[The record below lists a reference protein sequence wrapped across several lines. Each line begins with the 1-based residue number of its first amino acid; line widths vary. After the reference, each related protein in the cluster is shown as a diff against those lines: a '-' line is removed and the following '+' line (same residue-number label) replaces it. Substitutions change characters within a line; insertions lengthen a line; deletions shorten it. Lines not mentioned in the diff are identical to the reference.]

1 MAPLLDIRNL
11 SVDFRTPRGRVHALR
26 DVSFS
31 VPRGQVVGIVGESGS
46 GKSTVIWTLTRLLAG
61 NAVIEGGSAEFDG
74 TDVLRLSESRMMDV
88 RGENISVV
96 FQDPMTSQSPVL
108 SYGRQMTDVLYR
120 RRGMSMAD
128 KRARA
133 IEMMR
138 RVGIPDPESRIVQYP
153 HQFSGGMRQRASIAM
168 ALLMDPMLLIAD
180 EPTTALDVT
189 MEAQI
194 IHLIRE
200 LQREF
205 QATII
210 VVSHNLGLIAEL
222 CDEVVVMYAGE
233 VVETGGVHDIFH
245 RAAHPYTRAL
255 LECDPARE
263 ATRSRHLPVIPGD
276 LPDLHRRP
284 AGCVFA
290 PRCGLAMDVCRERQP
305 ASFTVSGDGH
315 AARCHLLDGSLPALR
330 PTAARSDAE
339 PGRSSVAS
347 VSEGT
352 AGRGATASRSDAASG
367 RGATASR
374 SDAAS
379 ERGAAAPRSDATS
392 GGRATASRS
401 DAASGRGATASRSD
415 AATAERSVAEA
426 AGSGTMEGALQDRP
440 RQSHDAVGA
449 AADSGGAHNTPLLE
463 VSGLCVRFRIMG
475 VLRARIRGV
484 RNPFVDAVLS
494 ASLTLMRGQTIG
506 LVGESGSGKTT
517 LGRAIVGLVKVRSGR
532 ARFEG
537 RDVLGLAP
545 AEFKPLRRD
554 MAMMFQDPVGSLSPR
569 RTLKSLITEP
579 FEIHRREG
587 CDIDDEADRLCEMVR
602 LPRNFLMRYPHELSG
617 GQARRVGVARA
628 LALNP
633 KLIIADEPTAGLDV
647 SVQGEILNLMSELQ
661 AEHGLGYLIISH
673 NLPVVRHICDKLAIM
688 YLGRLVE
695 RGDCETI
702 FERPAHPYTEALV
715 RGVPQPDPDKRRT
728 LLSIAGEVPSVTN
741 RPTGC
746 EFHPRCKY
754 ATQRCKAERPE
765 ERALADGRIVTCH
778 HPVID

>member
-31 VPRGQVVGIVGESGS
+31 VPRGKVVGIVGESGS

-61 NAVIEGGSAEFDG
+61 NAVIEDGTAEFDG
-74 TDVLRLSESRMMDV
+74 TDLLRLSESRMMDV

-108 SYGRQMTDVLYR
+108 SYRRQMTDVLYR
-120 RRGMSMAD
+120 RRSMSMAD

-233 VVETGGVHDIFH
+233 VVETGDVHDIFH

-263 ATRSRHLPVIPGD
+263 VTKSRHLPVIPGD

-284 AGCVFA
+284 AGCMFA
-290 PRCGLAMDVCRERQP
+290 PRCAMAMDVCSERQP
-305 ASFTVSGDGH
+305 ASFEASADGH
-315 AARCHLLDGSLPALR
+315 AARCHLLAGSSAAPDAG
-330 PTAARSDAE
+330 TADQRSDDY
-339 PGRSSVAS
+339 RSMPSDPRESVVPS
-347 VSEGT
+347 KDEQTPRDS
-352 AGRGATASRSDAASG
+352 
-367 RGATASR
+367 
-374 SDAAS
+374 
-379 ERGAAAPRSDATS
+379 GAAAPLRPFASCPDTDARKRTS
-392 GGRATASRS
+392 TDRTARIEVDDGSFARI
-401 DAASGRGATASRSD
+401 GPH
-415 AATAERSVAEA
+415 
-426 AGSGTMEGALQDRP
+426 AGP
-440 RQSHDAVGA
+440 
-449 AADSGGAHNTPLLE
+449 PLLE
-463 VSGLCVRFRIMG
+463 VADLCVRFRVMG
-475 VLRARIRGV
+475 VLRARLRRV
-484 RNPFVDAVLS
+484 RNPFVDAVLD
-494 ASLTLMRGQTIG
+494 ASLTLARGETIG

-517 LGRAIVGLVKVRSGR
+517 LGRAIVGLVKVRSGH

-537 RDVLGLAP
+537 KDVLGLSP

-554 MAMMFQDPVGSLSPR
+554 MAMMFQDPIGSLSPR

-579 FEIHRREG
+579 FEIHGSQGRA
-587 CDIDDEADRLCEMVR
+587 IDDEADRLCEMVR

-628 LALNP
+628 LSLNP

-647 SVQGEILNLMSELQ
+647 SVQGEILNLMRELQ
-661 AEHGLGYLIISH
+661 AEHGLAYLIISH

-741 RPTGC
+741 RPAGC

-765 ERALADGRIVTCH
+765 ERALPDGRIVTCH
-778 HPVID
+778 YPLSD

>member
-31 VPRGQVVGIVGESGS
+31 VPRGKVVGIVGESGS

-61 NAVIEGGSAEFDG
+61 NAVIEGGAAVFDG
-74 TDVLRLSESRMMDV
+74 TDVLRLGESRMMDM
-88 RGENISVV
+88 RGESISVV

-108 SYGRQMTDVLYR
+108 SYRRQMTDVLYR
-120 RRGMSMAD
+120 RRGMGMAE

-200 LQREF
+200 LQREL

-233 VVETGGVHDIFH
+233 VVETGGVRDIFH

-290 PRCGLAMDVCRERQP
+290 QRCAMAMDVCRERQP
-305 ASFTVSGDGH
+305 ASFEVSAGGH
-315 AARCHLLDGSLPALR
+315 AARCHRLDGSSPAPR
-330 PTAARSDAE
+330 PTAPRVDSA
-339 PGRSSVAS
+339 PGRGSAAP
-347 VSEGT
+347 VSEGGD
-352 AGRGATASRSDAASG
+352 GRGAPSSRFDV
-367 RGATASR
+367 ATGP
-374 SDAAS
+374 
-379 ERGAAAPRSDATS
+379 GAAAPRA
-392 GGRATASRS
+392 
-401 DAASGRGATASRSD
+401 DAAALERPVAEVDGPQAMKGALEDPPRQPPDDPDAPGAT
-415 AATAERSVAEA
+415 
-426 AGSGTMEGALQDRP
+426 
-440 RQSHDAVGA
+440 
-449 AADSGGAHNTPLLE
+449 ADSGGSHETPLLD
-463 VSGLCVRFRIMG
+463 VSGLCVRFRVMG
-475 VLRARIRGV
+475 VLRAKLRRV
-484 RNPFVDAVLS
+484 RHPFVDAVLD
-494 ASLTLMRGQTIG
+494 ASLTLARGETIG

-517 LGRAIVGLVKVRSGR
+517 LGRAIVGLVKARSGH

-537 RDVLGLAP
+537 TDVLGLSP
-545 AEFKPLRRD
+545 ADFKPLRRD

-579 FEIHRREG
+579 FEIHGSEG
-587 CDIDDEADRLCEMVR
+587 RVIDDEADRLCEMVR
-602 LPRNFLMRYPHELSG
+602 LPRSFLMRYPHELSG

-647 SVQGEILNLMSELQ
+647 SVQGEILNLMGELQ
-661 AEHGLGYLIISH
+661 AEHGLAYLIISH

-715 RGVPQPDPDKRRT
+715 RGVPQPDPGQ
-728 LLSIAGEVPSVTN
+728 AP
-741 RPTGC
+741 
-746 EFHPRCKY
+746 HPAVDRG
-754 ATQRCKAERPE
+754 RGAERDEPAG
-765 ERALADGRIVTCH
+765 RLRVPPALQACNAAVQGGAAGGEDTAGWPRRDVPLPADRLTDRPIRHRRSPRLG
-778 HPVID
+778 

>member
-1 MAPLLDIRNL
+1 MAALLDIRNL

-26 DVSFS
+26 DVSFT
-31 VPRGQVVGIVGESGS
+31 VPRGKVVGIVGESGS

-61 NAVIEGGSAEFDG
+61 NAVIEGGSAVFDG
-74 TDVLRLSESRMMDV
+74 RDVLGLSESAMMDV
-88 RGENISVV
+88 RGEKISLV

-108 SYGRQMTDVLYR
+108 SYARQMTDVLYR
-120 RRGMSMAD
+120 RRGMGMAE

-133 IEMMR
+133 VEMMR
-138 RVGIPDPESRIVQYP
+138 RVGIPDPESRIAQYP
-153 HQFSGGMRQRASIAM
+153 HQFSGGMRQRAGIAM
-168 ALLMDPMLLIAD
+168 ALLMDPMLLVAD

-200 LQREF
+200 LRRELE
-205 QATII
+205 ATIV

-233 VVETGGVHDIFH
+233 VVETGGVREIFH

-263 ATRSRHLPVIPGD
+263 RARSRHLPVIPGD
-276 LPDLHRRP
+276 IPDLHHRP

-290 PRCGLAMDVCRERQP
+290 ARCALATDRCRERQP
-305 ASFTVSGDGH
+305 SSFAVSADGH
-315 AARCHLLDGSLPALR
+315 AARCHLLDASLHPPSAPPTGIPARAGMTVRTALAGTPSSGIPAQAGTMVR
-330 PTAARSDAE
+330 TPLAETPPTVIPAKA
-339 PGRSSVAS
+339 GIHTAS
-347 VSEGT
+347 VVAPMDEPTPRESGVSVPSRHIAPYVDARPWEST
-352 AGRGATASRSDAASG
+352 DRTMEAGIAATASD
-367 RGATASR
+367 
-374 SDAAS
+374 
-379 ERGAAAPRSDATS
+379 PRSLRRES
-392 GGRATASRS
+392 
-401 DAASGRGATASRSD
+401 
-415 AATAERSVAEA
+415 
-426 AGSGTMEGALQDRP
+426 
-440 RQSHDAVGA
+440 
-449 AADSGGAHNTPLLE
+449 TPLLE
-463 VSGLCVRFRIMG
+463 VSDLCVRFRVMG
-475 VLRARIRGV
+475 VVRARLTGV
-484 RNPFVDAVLS
+484 RNPFVDAVLD
-494 ASLTLMRGQTIG
+494 ASLVLARGKTIG

-517 LGRAIVGLVKVRSGR
+517 LGRAVTGLVEARSGR
-532 ARFEG
+532 VRFEG

-545 AEFKPLRRD
+545 SEFKPLRRH

-569 RTLKSLITEP
+569 QTLKSLITEP
-579 FEIHRREG
+579 FEIHRPEG
-587 CDIDDEADRLCEMVR
+587 LDVDAEADRLCGMVR
-602 LPRNFLMRYPHELSG
+602 LPRNFLSRYPHELSG

-673 NLPVVRHICDKLAIM
+673 NLPVVRHICDELVIM

-695 RGDCETI
+695 RGACEPI

-741 RPTGC
+741 RPEGC

-754 ATQRCKAERPE
+754 ATDLCKAQRPE
-765 ERALADGRIVTCH
+765 ERTLRDGRVVTCH
-778 HPVID
+778 HPLIG

>member
-1 MAPLLDIRNL
+1 MTPLLDIRNL

-26 DVSFS
+26 DVSFT
-31 VPRGQVVGIVGESGS
+31 VPRGKVVGIVGESGS

-61 NAVIEGGSAEFDG
+61 NAVIEGGSAVFDG
-74 TDVLRLSESRMMDV
+74 RDVLGLGESAMMDV
-88 RGENISVV
+88 RGEKVSLV

-108 SYGRQMTDVLYR
+108 SYARQMTDVLYR
-120 RRGMSMAD
+120 RRGMGMAE

-133 IEMMR
+133 VEMMR

-200 LQREF
+200 LQREL

-233 VVETGGVHDIFH
+233 VVETGGVRDIFH

-263 ATRSRHLPVIPGD
+263 VTRSRHLPVIPGD

-290 PRCGLAMDVCRERQP
+290 PRCGLATDVCRERQP
-305 ASFTVSGDGH
+305 VRFEVSADGH
-315 AARCHLLDGSLPALR
+315 AARCHLLDGSLPPPR
-330 PTAARSDAE
+330 PTAVRLDAA
-339 PGRSSVAS
+339 PGRSSDAR
-347 VSEGT
+347 VSEGD
-352 AGRGATASRSDAASG
+352 AGRGATSSWSDAASG
-367 RGATASR
+367 S
-374 SDAAS
+374 
-379 ERGAAAPRSDATS
+379 GAAAPRAN
-392 GGRATASRS
+392 
-401 DAASGRGATASRSD
+401 AAAL
-415 AATAERSVAEA
+415 ERPVAEVDGPQA
-426 AGSGTMEGALQDRP
+426 TEGTLGDPP
-440 RQSHDAVGA
+440 RQSPDALGAPGA
-449 AADSGGAHNTPLLE
+449 AADSGRPHDTPLLD
-463 VSGLCVRFRIMG
+463 VSGLCVRFRVMG
-475 VLRARIRGV
+475 VLRARLRRV
-484 RNPFVDAVLS
+484 RNPFVDAVLD
-494 ASLTLMRGQTIG
+494 ASLTLSRGETIG

-517 LGRAIVGLVKVRSGR
+517 LGRAIVGLVKARSGH

-537 RDVLGLAP
+537 RDVLGLSP

-579 FEIHRREG
+579 FEIHGSEG
-587 CDIDDEADRLCEMVR
+587 RAIDAEADRLCEMVR
-602 LPRNFLMRYPHELSG
+602 LPRSFLMRYPHELSG

-661 AEHGLGYLIISH
+661 AEHGLAYLIISH

-741 RPTGC
+741 RPAGC

-754 ATQRCKAERPE
+754 ATTRCKAKRPE
-765 ERALADGRIVTCH
+765 ETTLRDGRIVTCH
-778 HPVID
+778 YPLNGQYLCTPQISSSSRSSVSP

>member
-1 MAPLLDIRNL
+1 MTPLLDIRNL

-26 DVSFS
+26 DVSFT
-31 VPRGQVVGIVGESGS
+31 VPRGKVVGIVGESGS

-61 NAVIEGGSAEFDG
+61 NAVVEGGAAVFDG
-74 TDVLRLSESRMMDV
+74 ADVLGLSESAMMDV
-88 RGENISVV
+88 RGEKISLV

-108 SYGRQMTDVLYR
+108 SYRRQMTDVLYR
-120 RRGMSMAD
+120 RRGMGMAE

-133 IEMMR
+133 VEMMR
-138 RVGIPDPESRIVQYP
+138 RVGIPDQESRIAQYP
-153 HQFSGGMRQRASIAM
+153 HQFSGGMRQRAGIAM
-168 ALLMDPMLLIAD
+168 ALLMDPMLLVAD

-200 LQREF
+200 LRRELE
-205 QATII
+205 ATIV

-233 VVETGGVHDIFH
+233 VVETGGVREIFH

-263 ATRSRHLPVIPGD
+263 HRRTRHLPVIPGD
-276 LPDLHRRP
+276 VPDLHHRP
-284 AGCVFA
+284 VGCVFA
-290 PRCGLAMDVCRERQP
+290 ERCGEATGVCRERPP
-305 ASFTVSGDGH
+305 ASTPVSDDGH
-315 AARCHLLDGSLPALR
+315 AARCHRLDASSINAGNAVPPNAGAKARTARPGTAYPGTASDVIPANAGIHR
-330 PTAARSDAE
+330 PSPPTHTRASDASTAAPLAVI
-339 PGRSSVAS
+339 PAKAGIHAAS
-347 VSEGT
+347 AVPQTDERAPRDSCGT
-352 AGRGATASRSDAASG
+352 APPHPAASG
-367 RGATASR
+367 PDAVTRAPASAPRAGEEVGDGPFASR
-374 SDAAS
+374 T
-379 ERGAAAPRSDATS
+379 G
-392 GGRATASRS
+392 
-401 DAASGRGATASRSD
+401 
-415 AATAERSVAEA
+415 
-426 AGSGTMEGALQDRP
+426 LQDRP
-440 RQSHDAVGA
+440 
-449 AADSGGAHNTPLLE
+449 PLLD

-475 VLRARIRGV
+475 ALRARLLRV
-484 RNPFVDAVLS
+484 RNPFVAAVLD
-494 ASLTLMRGQTIG
+494 ASITLTRGQSLG

-517 LGRAIVGLVKVRSGR
+517 LGRAVMGLVEARSGR

-537 RDVLGLAP
+537 RDVLGLSP

-569 RTLKSLITEP
+569 QTLRSLITEP
-579 FEIHRREG
+579 FEIHRPEG
-587 CDIDDEADRLCEMVR
+587 FDVDAEAARLCDMVR
-602 LPRNFLMRYPHELSG
+602 LPRSFLSRYPHELSG

-647 SVQGEILNLMSELQ
+647 SVQGEILNLMGELQ
-661 AEHGLGYLIISH
+661 AEHGLGYLVISH
-673 NLPVVRHICDKLAIM
+673 NLPVVRHICDGLAIM

-695 RGDCETI
+695 RGECEAI

-741 RPTGC
+741 RPEGC

-754 ATQRCKAERPE
+754 ATELCKAERPE
-765 ERALADGRIVTCH
+765 ERALRDGRIVTCH
-778 HPVID
+778 HPLTG

>member
-1 MAPLLDIRNL
+1 MTPLLDIRNL

-26 DVSFS
+26 DVSFT
-31 VPRGQVVGIVGESGS
+31 VPRGKVVGIVGESGS
-46 GKSTVIWTLTRLLAG
+46 GKSTVIWALTRLLAG
-61 NAVIEGGSAEFDG
+61 NAVIEGGSAVFDG
-74 TDVLRLSESRMMDV
+74 RDVLGLSESAMMDV
-88 RGENISVV
+88 RGEKLSLV

-108 SYGRQMTDVLYR
+108 SYARQMTDVLYR
-120 RRGMSMAD
+120 RRGMSMSQ

-133 IEMMR
+133 VEMMH
-138 RVGIPDPESRIVQYP
+138 RVGIPDPESRIAQYP
-153 HQFSGGMRQRASIAM
+153 HQFSGGMRQRAGIAM

-200 LQREF
+200 LRRELE
-205 QATII
+205 ATIV

-233 VVETGGVHDIFH
+233 VVETGGVREIFH

-263 ATRSRHLPVIPGD
+263 RTRSRQLPVIPGD
-276 LPDLHRRP
+276 VPDLHHWP
-284 AGCVFA
+284 TGCVFA
-290 PRCGLAMDVCRERQP
+290 TRCAPAMDVCRERQP
-305 ASFTVSGDGH
+305 ASFAISGAGH
-315 AARCHLLDGSLPALR
+315 AARCHLLDASLAATGAGTPPTVIPAQAGMIVR
-330 PTAARSDAE
+330 TESAGTPPTVIPAQ
-339 PGRSSVAS
+339 
-347 VSEGT
+347 
-352 AGRGATASRSDAASG
+352 AGF
-367 RGATASR
+367 
-374 SDAAS
+374 
-379 ERGAAAPRSDATS
+379 
-392 GGRATASRS
+392 
-401 DAASGRGATASRSD
+401 D
-415 AATAERSVAEA
+415 AATVVPQRDERAPS
-426 AGSGTMEGALQDRP
+426 GSGSSILSRRTARHPDVDAQERESTDRAAEPDVGDAAYVFRAGPNEEP
-440 RQSHDAVGA
+440 R
-449 AADSGGAHNTPLLE
+449 LLE
-463 VSGLCVRFRIMG
+463 VADVCVRFRVMG
-475 VLRARIRGV
+475 AIRARLRGV
-484 RNPFVDAVLS
+484 RNPFVDAVLD
-494 ASLTLMRGQTIG
+494 ASLTLAQGETIG

-517 LGRAIVGLVKVRSGR
+517 LGRAVVGLVRARSGR
-532 ARFEG
+532 VRFEG
-537 RDVLGLAP
+537 RDVLGLSP

-569 RTLKSLITEP
+569 QTLKSLITEP
-579 FEIHRREG
+579 FEIHRPVG
-587 CDIDDEADRLCEMVR
+587 FDIDGEADRLCDMVR
-602 LPRNFLMRYPHELSG
+602 LPRSFLTRYPHELSG

-647 SVQGEILNLMSELQ
+647 SVQGEILNLMGELQ

-673 NLPVVRHICDKLAIM
+673 NLPVVRHICDTLAIM

-695 RGDCETI
+695 RGECERI

-741 RPTGC
+741 RPRGC

-754 ATQRCKAERPE
+754 ATGPCRAERPE
-765 ERALADGRIVTCH
+765 ERTLEDGRIVTCH
-778 HPVID
+778 YPLID

>member
-1 MAPLLDIRNL
+1 MTPLLDIRNL

-26 DVSFS
+26 DVSFT
-31 VPRGQVVGIVGESGS
+31 VPRGKVVGIVGESGS

-61 NAVIEGGSAEFDG
+61 NAVIEGGSAVFDG
-74 TDVLRLSESRMMDV
+74 RDVLGLSESAMMDV
-88 RGENISVV
+88 RGEKISLV

-108 SYGRQMTDVLYR
+108 SYRRQMTDVLYR
-120 RRGMSMAD
+120 RRDMGTAE

-133 IEMMR
+133 VEMMR
-138 RVGIPDPESRIVQYP
+138 RVGIPDPESRIAQYP
-153 HQFSGGMRQRASIAM
+153 HQFSGGMRQRAGIAM
-168 ALLMDPMLLIAD
+168 ALLMDPMLLVAD

-200 LQREF
+200 LRRELE
-205 QATII
+205 ATIV

-233 VVETGGVHDIFH
+233 VVETGGVRDIFH

-263 ATRSRHLPVIPGD
+263 HRRTRQLPVIPGD
-276 LPDLHRRP
+276 VPDLHHRP

-290 PRCGLAMDVCRERQP
+290 TRCVQAMEVCGERRP
-305 ASFTVSGDGH
+305 ASLAVSHGGH
-315 AARCHLLDGSLPALR
+315 AARCHLLEFAPAEADHAVPAKAGTKVRTAR
-330 PTAARSDAE
+330 PGTPPDVIPAEAGMTTWQGVAPKAMAVIPAKAGIHAASAAPPTVERAPRDSVDRAPPHLDASGPSPEARVPTSAARTAD
-339 PGRSSVAS
+339 
-347 VSEGT
+347 SEIDD
-352 AGRGATASRSDAASG
+352 RPYASRVG
-367 RGATASR
+367 LH
-374 SDAAS
+374 
-379 ERGAAAPRSDATS
+379 ERP
-392 GGRATASRS
+392 
-401 DAASGRGATASRSD
+401 
-415 AATAERSVAEA
+415 
-426 AGSGTMEGALQDRP
+426 
-440 RQSHDAVGA
+440 
-449 AADSGGAHNTPLLE
+449 PLLD
-463 VSGLCVRFRIMG
+463 VAGLCVRFRVMG
-475 VLRARIRGV
+475 AVRARLRGV
-484 RNPFVDAVLS
+484 RNPFVDAVLD
-494 ASLTLMRGQTIG
+494 ASLALKHGQSLG

-517 LGRAIVGLVKVRSGR
+517 LGRAVMGLVEARSGH

-569 RTLKSLITEP
+569 QTLKSLITEP
-579 FEIHRREG
+579 FEIHRPKG
-587 CDIDDEADRLCEMVR
+587 FDIDHEADRLCAMVR
-602 LPRNFLMRYPHELSG
+602 LPRSFLSRYPHELSG

-647 SVQGEILNLMSELQ
+647 SVQGEILNLMGELQ

-673 NLPVVRHICDKLAIM
+673 NLPVVRHICDRLAIM

-695 RGDCETI
+695 RGECGAI
-702 FERPAHPYTEALV
+702 FARPAHPYTEALV

-741 RPTGC
+741 RPAGC

-754 ATQRCKAERPE
+754 ATELCMAERPE
-765 ERALADGRIVTCH
+765 ERTLGDDRVVTCH
-778 HPVID
+778 YPLID

>member
-1 MAPLLDIRNL
+1 MTPLLDIRNL

-26 DVSFS
+26 DVSFT
-31 VPRGQVVGIVGESGS
+31 VPRGKVVGIVGESGS

-61 NAVIEGGSAEFDG
+61 NAVVEGGAAVFDG
-74 TDVLRLSESRMMDV
+74 ADVLGLSESAMMDV
-88 RGENISVV
+88 RGEKISLV

-108 SYGRQMTDVLYR
+108 SYRRQMTDVLYR
-120 RRGMSMAD
+120 RRGMGMAE

-133 IEMMR
+133 VEMMR
-138 RVGIPDPESRIVQYP
+138 RVGIPDPESRIAQYP
-153 HQFSGGMRQRASIAM
+153 HQFSGGMRQRAGIAM
-168 ALLMDPMLLIAD
+168 ALLMDPMLLVAD

-200 LQREF
+200 LRRELA
-205 QATII
+205 ATIV

-233 VVETGGVHDIFH
+233 VVETGGVREIFH

-263 ATRSRHLPVIPGD
+263 HRRTRQLPVIPGD
-276 LPDLHRRP
+276 VPDLHHRP
-284 AGCVFA
+284 VGCVFA
-290 PRCGLAMDVCRERQP
+290 ERCGEATSVCRERPP
-305 ASFTVSGDGH
+305 ASIPVSDDGH
-315 AARCHLLDGSLPALR
+315 AARCHRLDASPADAGQAIPPNAGTKARTARPGTPPNVIPAKAGIHAASAVPRTDERTPRDSRGTAPPHPAAPGPDADTRAPTFAPRAGEDVDDGPFASRTGLHDRPPLLD
-330 PTAARSDAE
+330 
-339 PGRSSVAS
+339 
-347 VSEGT
+347 
-352 AGRGATASRSDAASG
+352 
-367 RGATASR
+367 
-374 SDAAS
+374 
-379 ERGAAAPRSDATS
+379 
-392 GGRATASRS
+392 
-401 DAASGRGATASRSD
+401 
-415 AATAERSVAEA
+415 
-426 AGSGTMEGALQDRP
+426 
-440 RQSHDAVGA
+440 
-449 AADSGGAHNTPLLE
+449 

-475 VLRARIRGV
+475 ALRARLLRV
-484 RNPFVDAVLS
+484 RNPFVDAVLD
-494 ASLTLMRGQTIG
+494 ASVTLTRGQSLG

-517 LGRAIVGLVKVRSGR
+517 LGRAVMGLVEARSGR

-537 RDVLGLAP
+537 RDVLGLSP

-569 RTLKSLITEP
+569 QTLRSLITEP
-579 FEIHRREG
+579 LEIHRPEG
-587 CDIDDEADRLCEMVR
+587 FDVDAEAARLCDMVR
-602 LPRNFLMRYPHELSG
+602 LPRSFLMRYPHELSG

-647 SVQGEILNLMSELQ
+647 SVQGEILNLMGELQ

-695 RGDCETI
+695 RGECEPI

-741 RPTGC
+741 RPSGC

-754 ATQRCKAERPE
+754 ATARCKAERPE
-765 ERALADGRIVTCH
+765 ERTLRDGRIVTCH
-778 HPVID
+778 HPLTG

>member
-1 MAPLLDIRNL
+1 MPPLLDIRNL

-26 DVSFS
+26 DVSFT
-31 VPRGQVVGIVGESGS
+31 VPRGKVVGIVGESGS

-61 NAVIEGGSAEFDG
+61 NAAIEGGSALFDG
-74 TDVLRLSESRMMDV
+74 RDVLGLSESAMMDV
-88 RGENISVV
+88 RGEKISLV

-108 SYGRQMTDVLYR
+108 SYARQMTDVLYR
-120 RRGMSMAD
+120 RRGMGMAE

-133 IEMMR
+133 VEMMR
-138 RVGIPDPESRIVQYP
+138 RVGIPDPESRIAQYP
-153 HQFSGGMRQRASIAM
+153 HQFSGGMRQRAGIAM

-200 LQREF
+200 LRRELE
-205 QATII
+205 ATIV

-233 VVETGGVHDIFH
+233 VVETGGVREIFH

-263 ATRSRHLPVIPGD
+263 RARSRQLPVIPGD
-276 LPDLHRRP
+276 IPDLHHRP

-290 PRCGLAMDVCRERQP
+290 ARCALATDACRERQP
-305 ASFTVSGDGH
+305 ASFTASADGH
-315 AARCHLLDGSLPALR
+315 AARCHLLDASVHPPAAP
-330 PTAARSDAE
+330 PTVIPAE
-339 PGRSSVAS
+339 AGMIVRTAPAGTPSSVIPAKAVIHTAS
-347 VSEGT
+347 VVPPMDEPTPRESGVDVPSRHIAPYPNVDARPREST
-352 AGRGATASRSDAASG
+352 DRATEAGIVDTASD
-367 RGATASR
+367 
-374 SDAAS
+374 
-379 ERGAAAPRSDATS
+379 PRPL
-392 GGRATASRS
+392 RR
-401 DAASGRGATASRSD
+401 
-415 AATAERSVAEA
+415 EV
-426 AGSGTMEGALQDRP
+426 
-440 RQSHDAVGA
+440 
-449 AADSGGAHNTPLLE
+449 TPLLE
-463 VSGLCVRFRIMG
+463 VSDLCVRFRVMG
-475 VLRARIRGV
+475 VVRARLTGV
-484 RNPFVDAVLS
+484 RNPFVDAVLD
-494 ASLTLMRGQTIG
+494 ASLALAHGKTIG

-517 LGRAIVGLVKVRSGR
+517 LGRAVMGLVEARSGR
-532 ARFEG
+532 VRFEG
-537 RDVLGLAP
+537 RDVLGLSP
-545 AEFKPLRRD
+545 AEFKPLRRH

-569 RTLKSLITEP
+569 QTLKSLITEP
-579 FEIHRREG
+579 FEIHRPEG
-587 CDIDDEADRLCEMVR
+587 FDVDVEADRLCDMVR
-602 LPRNFLMRYPHELSG
+602 LPRSFLSRYPHELSG
-617 GQARRVGVARA
+617 GQARRVGVARS

-647 SVQGEILNLMSELQ
+647 SVQGEILNLMGELQ

-673 NLPVVRHICDKLAIM
+673 NLPVVRHICDELAIM

-695 RGDCETI
+695 RGTCEPI

-741 RPTGC
+741 RPEGC

-754 ATQRCKAERPE
+754 ATARCRVERPGE
-765 ERALADGRIVTCH
+765 ATLRDGRVVTCH
-778 HPVID
+778 HPLID

>member
-31 VPRGQVVGIVGESGS
+31 VPRGKVVGIVGESGS

-61 NAVIEGGSAEFDG
+61 NAVIEGGTAEFDG
-74 TDVLRLSESRMMDV
+74 TDVLRLSESRMLDV

-108 SYGRQMTDVLYR
+108 SYSRQMTDVLYR

-138 RVGIPDPESRIVQYP
+138 RVGIPDPESRIAQYP
-153 HQFSGGMRQRASIAM
+153 HQFSGGMRQRAGIAM

-205 QATII
+205 QATIV

-233 VVETGGVHDIFH
+233 VVESGGVHDIFH

-284 AGCVFA
+284 TGCVFA
-290 PRCGLAMDVCRERQP
+290 PRCGLATDVCRERQP
-305 ASFTVSGDGH
+305 ASFKVSAAGH
-315 AARCHLLDGSLPALR
+315 AARCHLLDGSLPA
-330 PTAARSDAE
+330 PPPAAARLDAA
-339 PGRSSVAS
+339 PARSSVAP
-347 VSEGT
+347 VSEGGG
-352 AGRGATASRSDAASG
+352 ARGATSSGSDAVSG
-367 RGATASR
+367 P
-374 SDAAS
+374 
-379 ERGAAAPRSDATS
+379 GAAAPRA
-392 GGRATASRS
+392 
-401 DAASGRGATASRSD
+401 DAAALARPVAEVDGPQAMKGAREDPTRQPPDAPDAPDTLGAPHAPDTLGATAD
-415 AATAERSVAEA
+415 
-426 AGSGTMEGALQDRP
+426 SGN
-440 RQSHDAVGA
+440 SHD
-449 AADSGGAHNTPLLE
+449 TPLLD
-463 VSGLCVRFRIMG
+463 VSGLCVRFRVMG
-475 VLRARIRGV
+475 VLRARLRRV
-484 RNPFVDAVLS
+484 RNPFVDAVLD
-494 ASLTLMRGQTIG
+494 ASLTLVRGETIG

-517 LGRAIVGLVKVRSGR
+517 LGRAIVGLVKARSGH

-537 RDVLGLAP
+537 RDVLGLPP

-579 FEIHRREG
+579 FEIHGGEG
-587 CDIDDEADRLCEMVR
+587 RAIDDEADRLCEMVR

-661 AEHGLGYLIISH
+661 AEHGLAYLVISH
-673 NLPVVRHICDKLAIM
+673 NLPVVRHICDRLAIM

-695 RGDCETI
+695 RGDCEAI

-741 RPTGC
+741 RPPGC

-754 ATQRCKAERPE
+754 ATTRCKAERPE
-765 ERALADGRIVTCH
+765 ETTLPDGRIVTCH
-778 HPVID
+778 YPLGG

>member
-1 MAPLLDIRNL
+1 MAALLDIRNL

-26 DVSFS
+26 DVSFT
-31 VPRGQVVGIVGESGS
+31 VPRGKVVGIVGESGS

-61 NAVIEGGSAEFDG
+61 NAVVEGGTAEFEG
-74 TDVLRLSESRMMDV
+74 RDVLRLDESAMMDV
-88 RGENISVV
+88 RGEKISMV

-108 SYGRQMTDVLYR
+108 SYARQMTDVLYR

-133 IEMMR
+133 VEMMR
-138 RVGIPDPESRIVQYP
+138 RVGIPDPESRIAQYP
-153 HQFSGGMRQRASIAM
+153 HQFSGGMRQRAGIAM
-168 ALLMDPMLLIAD
+168 ALLMAPMLLIAD

-200 LQREF
+200 LRRELE
-205 QATII
+205 ATIM

-233 VVETGGVHDIFH
+233 VVETGGVREIFH

-263 ATRSRHLPVIPGD
+263 HTRSRQLPVIPGD
-276 LPDLHRRP
+276 VPDLHGRP
-284 AGCVFA
+284 TGCVFA
-290 PRCGLAMDVCRERQP
+290 ARCTQAMDVCRERQP
-305 ASFTVSGDGH
+305 ERFAVSGDGH
-315 AARCHLLDGSLPALR
+315 AARCHLLDGS
-330 PTAARSDAE
+330 SI
-339 PGRSSVAS
+339 
-347 VSEGT
+347 
-352 AGRGATASRSDAASG
+352 
-367 RGATASR
+367 
-374 SDAAS
+374 
-379 ERGAAAPRSDATS
+379 AAAPPTALRSGDEVC
-392 GGRATASRS
+392 
-401 DAASGRGATASRSD
+401 GRG
-415 AATAERSVAEA
+415 EEA
-426 AGSGTMEGALQDRP
+426 GAVEPRRLRGTHAPGDSGTT
-440 RQSHDAVGA
+440 DA
-449 AADSGGAHNTPLLE
+449 TPLLD
-463 VSGLCVRFRIMG
+463 VSDLSVRFRVMG
-475 VLRARIRGV
+475 AIRARIRGV
-484 RNPFVDAVLS
+484 RNPFVDAVLN
-494 ASLTLMRGQTIG
+494 ASLSLERGRTLG

-517 LGRAIVGLVKVRSGR
+517 LGRAVVGLVPALSGR
-532 ARFEG
+532 VRFEG
-537 RDVLGLAP
+537 RDVLGLPP

-569 RTLKSLITEP
+569 QTLKSLITEP
-579 FEIHRREG
+579 FEIHRPEG
-587 CDIDDEADRLCEMVR
+587 FDIDAEADRLCDMVR
-602 LPRNFLMRYPHELSG
+602 LPGSFLMRYPHELSG

-673 NLPVVRHICDKLAIM
+673 NLPVVRHICDRLAIM

-695 RGDCETI
+695 RGDCESI

-741 RPTGC
+741 RPAGC

-754 ATQRCKAERPE
+754 ATELCKSERPSE
-765 ERALADGRIVTCH
+765 STLRDGRTVTCH
-778 HPVID
+778 HPLID

>member
-1 MAPLLDIRNL
+1 MTPLLDIRHL

-31 VPRGQVVGIVGESGS
+31 VPRGRMVGIVGESGS

-61 NAVIEGGSAEFDG
+61 NAVIEGGTAVFDG
-74 TDVLRLSESRMMDV
+74 RDVLGLSEPAMMDV
-88 RGENISVV
+88 RGEKISIV

-108 SYGRQMTDVLYR
+108 SYRRQMTDILYR
-120 RRGMSMAD
+120 RRGMTMAE

-138 RVGIPDPESRIVQYP
+138 RVGIPDPESRIAQYP
-153 HQFSGGMRQRASIAM
+153 HQFSGGMRQRAGIAM
-168 ALLMDPMLLIAD
+168 ALLMDPVLLVAD

-200 LQREF
+200 LRRELE
-205 QATII
+205 ATIV

-233 VVETGGVHDIFH
+233 VVETGGVRDIFH

-263 ATRSRHLPVIPGD
+263 RTRSRHLPVIPGD
-276 LPDLHRRP
+276 IPDLHHRP

-290 PRCGLAMDVCRERQP
+290 ARCALATDVCHERQP
-305 ASFTVSGDGH
+305 GSFAVASDGH
-315 AARCHLLDGSLPALR
+315 AARCHRLDASLHAPSPYPAEARSGGPSPAPPARPASAWPDGVPGRLPETGADEASLPRKRGSTGRATEAGA
-330 PTAARSDAE
+330 PETSF
-339 PGRSSVAS
+339 PGRQES
-347 VSEGT
+347 
-352 AGRGATASRSDAASG
+352 AGRATEAGAPETSFPG
-367 RGATASR
+367 RQESAGRATEAGVG
-374 SDAAS
+374 DAAS
-379 ERGAAAPRSDATS
+379 EPRF
-392 GGRATASRS
+392 RRCEAS
-401 DAASGRGATASRSD
+401 
-415 AATAERSVAEA
+415 
-426 AGSGTMEGALQDRP
+426 
-440 RQSHDAVGA
+440 
-449 AADSGGAHNTPLLE
+449 PLLE
-463 VSGLCVRFRIMG
+463 VSGLCVRFRVMG
-475 VLRARIRGV
+475 ALRARLAAV
-484 RNPFVDAVLS
+484 RNPFVDAVLD
-494 ASLTLMRGQTIG
+494 ASLTLMHGETVG

-517 LGRAIVGLVKVRSGR
+517 LGRAVMGLVGARSGH

-537 RDVLGLAP
+537 RDMLGLSP
-545 AEFKPLRRD
+545 AELKPLRRD

-569 RTLKSLITEP
+569 QTLKSLITEP
-579 FEIHRREG
+579 FEIHRSEG
-587 CDIDDEADRLCEMVR
+587 CDIDAEADRLCDMVR
-602 LPRNFLMRYPHELSG
+602 LPRSFLTRYPHELSG

-633 KLIIADEPTAGLDV
+633 KLIVADEPTAGLDV

-661 AEHGLGYLIISH
+661 AAHGVGYLIISH
-673 NLPVVRHICDKLAIM
+673 NLPVVRHICDRLAIM

-695 RGDCETI
+695 RGECEAI

-741 RPTGC
+741 RPQGC

-754 ATQRCKAERPE
+754 ATERCRAEPPE
-765 ERALADGRIVTCH
+765 ETSLGDGRVVMCH
-778 HPVID
+778 YPLTG

>member
-31 VPRGQVVGIVGESGS
+31 VPRGKVVGIVGESGS
-46 GKSTVIWTLTRLLAG
+46 GKSTVIWALTRLLAG
-61 NAVIEGGSAEFDG
+61 NAIIEGGTAEFDG
-74 TDVLRLSESRMMDV
+74 ADVLRLSESRMMDV

-108 SYGRQMTDVLYR
+108 SYRRQMTDVLYR

-290 PRCGLAMDVCRERQP
+290 PRCGLAMDVCSERQP
-305 ASFTVSGDGH
+305 ASFEVSVDGH
-315 AARCHLLDGSLPALR
+315 AARCHLPDGSI
-330 PTAARSDAE
+330 
-339 PGRSSVAS
+339 
-347 VSEGT
+347 
-352 AGRGATASRSDAASG
+352 ASG
-367 RGATASR
+367 PDTDARRRTSTARTAMPEVGDGSSAR
-374 SDAAS
+374 T
-379 ERGAAAPRSDATS
+379 GPQS
-392 GGRATASRS
+392 G
-401 DAASGRGATASRSD
+401 
-415 AATAERSVAEA
+415 
-426 AGSGTMEGALQDRP
+426 P
-440 RQSHDAVGA
+440 
-449 AADSGGAHNTPLLE
+449 PLLE
-463 VSGLCVRFRIMG
+463 VADLCVRFRVMG
-475 VLRARIRGV
+475 VLRARLRRV
-484 RNPFVDAVLS
+484 RNPFVDAVLN
-494 ASLTLMRGQTIG
+494 ASLALVRGETIG

-517 LGRAIVGLVKVRSGR
+517 LGRAIVGLVKARSGH

-537 RDVLGLAP
+537 TDVLGLSP

-579 FEIHRREG
+579 FEIHGSEG
-587 CDIDDEADRLCEMVR
+587 RAIDDEADRLCEMVR

-661 AEHGLGYLIISH
+661 AEHGLAYLIISH
-673 NLPVVRHICDKLAIM
+673 NLPVVRHICDRLAIM

-741 RPTGC
+741 RPAGC

-754 ATQRCKAERPE
+754 ATQRCKAERPQE
-765 ERALADGRIVTCH
+765 TTLPDGRLVTCH
-778 HPVID
+778 HPLAG